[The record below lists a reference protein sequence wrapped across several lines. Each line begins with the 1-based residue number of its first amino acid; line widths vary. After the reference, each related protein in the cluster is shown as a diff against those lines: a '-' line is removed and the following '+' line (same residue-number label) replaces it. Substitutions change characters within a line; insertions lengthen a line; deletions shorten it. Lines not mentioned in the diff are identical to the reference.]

1 MNRVVTVGKKDYPKE
16 HTDTLLDE
24 YIIARFKSRGEN
36 FEILIKPDAVE
47 KFRGKRDVDILEN
60 MPVDK
65 VFSDA
70 KKGEEVSNDLL
81 NNIFETT
88 DVEKVA
94 TTILEKGD
102 VQITTE
108 QRRKRQEQ
116 KRKEIINRI
125 VRNSMN
131 PQTGTPHP
139 PARIEN
145 ALNEAKVH
153 IDPFKPVSLQMD
165 EVVDSI
171 RDLIPL
177 SFKKLE
183 VSIKVRG
190 DLYGKIYGELKSLG
204 TIAKEDWLS
213 DGRWYGIVKIPAGV
227 KDEFFERLNHLTK
240 GQVEIEIKD

>member
-1 MNRVVTVGKKDYPKE
+1 MGKKDYPKE

-24 YIIARFKSRGEN
+24 YVIARFKSRGES
-36 FEILIKPDAVE
+36 FEILVKPNAVE
-47 KFRGKRDVDILEN
+47 SFRGERDINILEN

-65 VFSDA
+65 IFSDA
-70 KKGEEVSNDLL
+70 KKGKEVSTEMLEEV
-81 NNIFETT
+81 FETT
-88 DVEKVA
+88 DVEDIAIK
-94 TTILEKGD
+94 ILEKGD

-145 ALNEAKVH
+145 AMNEANIH

-171 RDLIPL
+171 RSLIPL
-177 SFKKLE
+177 SFKKLT

-190 DLYGKIYGELKSLG
+190 DLYGKLYGELKSLG
-204 TIAKEDWLS
+204 TITSEDWLS
-213 DGRWYGIVKIPAGV
+213 DGRWHGTIKIPAGI
-227 KDEFFERLNHLTK
+227 KDELFERVNHLTK

>member
-1 MNRVVTVGKKDYPKE
+1 MGKKDYPKE
-16 HTDTLLDE
+16 YTDTVLDE
-24 YIIARFKSRGEN
+24 YVIARFRSKGEN

-47 KFRGKRDVDILEN
+47 SFRGGRDIDFLEN

-65 VFSDA
+65 IFSDA
-70 KKGEEVSNDLL
+70 KKGKEASTDMLEEVFGTD
-81 NNIFETT
+81 
-88 DVEKVA
+88 DVEVIA
-94 TTILEKGD
+94 EEILQRGD

-139 PARIEN
+139 PTRIEN
-145 ALNEAKVH
+145 AMSEAKIH
-153 IDPFKPVSLQMD
+153 IDPFKPVSVQMD

-171 RDLIPL
+171 RSLIPL

-183 VSIKVRG
+183 LRVKVRG

-204 TIAKEDWLS
+204 SIVKEDWLN
-213 DGRWYGIVKIPAGV
+213 DGSWLGVVKIPAGV
-227 KDEFFERLNHLTK
+227 KDEFFERINQLTK
-240 GQVEIEIKD
+240 GQVEIDIKED